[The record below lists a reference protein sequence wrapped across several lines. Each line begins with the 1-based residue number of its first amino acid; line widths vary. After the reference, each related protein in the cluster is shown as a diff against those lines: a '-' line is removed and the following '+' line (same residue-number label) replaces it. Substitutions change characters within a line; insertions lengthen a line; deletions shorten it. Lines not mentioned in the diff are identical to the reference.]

1 MGLINITA
9 LYRYVLAIPS
19 QGTAIWRSISSP
31 GAEDAMSTANPNPS
45 LSVARDVRSDVDIK
59 LRRGWPKKILK
70 EPIYCFNGNQ

>member
-1 MGLINITA
+1 
-9 LYRYVLAIPS
+9 
-19 QGTAIWRSISSP
+19 
-31 GAEDAMSTANPNPS
+31 MSTANPNPS